1 VNAVPK
7 IPLGEQLPPVE
18 TEPANTRG
26 WVARAFA
33 YVEDALYAGLGLLL
47 AAAAVAL
54 LIDGAVSFARI
65 LVAGEPLQASV
76 VLLLDRLLLIL
87 MIVELLYTLQVSF
100 REHSLAP
107 EPFLLVALVAVTRRI
122 LVITAEFA
130 ELMDKGYEAFRNA
143 MIELGLLTVMVV
155 ALVISPETFRRR
167 RTREATAM
175 AQASQEARRG

>member
-1 VNAVPK
+1 MKALRK
-7 IPLGEQLPPVE
+7 TQSGELPPVE
-18 TEPANTRG
+18 TEPNDARG

-33 YVEDALYAGLGLLL
+33 YIEDALYVGLGVLL

-54 LIDGAVSFARI
+54 LVDGGVSFARI
-65 LVAGEPLQASV
+65 LAAGEPLQPSMVA
-76 VLLLDRLLLIL
+76 LLDRMLLIL

-130 ELMDKGYEAFRNA
+130 ELMDRGQDEFRHA
-143 MIELGLLTVMVV
+143 MIELGLLTVMILVLVV
-155 ALVISPETFRRR
+155 SIQLLRRR
-167 RTREATAM
+167 RLR
-175 AQASQEARRG
+175 

>member
-1 VNAVPK
+1 VKALPK
-7 IPLGEQLPPVE
+7 TPPGELPPVE
-18 TEPANTRG
+18 TEPDNARG

-54 LIDGAVSFARI
+54 LIDGAVGFVRI
-65 LVAGEPLQASV
+65 LAAGEPLQPSV
-76 VLLLDRLLLIL
+76 VMLLDRLLLIL

-155 ALVISPETFRRR
+155 ALVISLEMLKRRR
-167 RTREATAM
+167 AREAIAP
-175 AQASQEARRG
+175 APESQGTRRG